1 MAYIKPEIV
10 QEAKRIDLLTYL
22 QTADPNQ
29 LVHLSGGTYC
39 TKEHDSLKISN
50 GKWNWFSHGFGG
62 TTAVDY
68 LIKVQGLPFQEAVE
82 CVLRKVAGRTME
94 PTPPPKQ
101 VKRELELPEANT
113 DSSAVFRYL
122 TGRGIDRDILRQCM
136 AEGHIYESKK
146 YHNAV
151 FLGFDETGQPR
162 YAALRGTY
170 GDFKGEAP
178 GSDKHYSF
186 LLADSDSAQS
196 VHLFECAI
204 DALSYATLLKMTG
217 RDWKQA
223 PLLSLAGV
231 YTNKQDMKLPMALGT
246 FLEHHREVKTIL
258 LHLDNDEV
266 GRSAAAGLQALLSGK
281 YQVLDLPAPDGK
293 DVNEYL
299 VKRNPLS
306 KSKTVPSRDRSEGR

>member
-82 CVLRKVAGRTME
+82 C
-94 PTPPPKQ
+94 
-101 VKRELELPEANT
+101 
-113 DSSAVFRYL
+113 AVFRYL

-151 FLGFDETGQPR
+151 FLGFDETGQPK

-217 RDWKQA
+217 RDWEEA

-231 YTNKQDMKLPMALGT
+231 YKNKRDMKLPMALGT
-246 FLEHHREVKTIL
+246 FLEHHREVKAIL

-266 GRSAAAGLQALLSGK
+266 GRSATAGLQALLSGK

-306 KSKTVPSRDRSEGR
+306 KSKTAPSRDRSEGR